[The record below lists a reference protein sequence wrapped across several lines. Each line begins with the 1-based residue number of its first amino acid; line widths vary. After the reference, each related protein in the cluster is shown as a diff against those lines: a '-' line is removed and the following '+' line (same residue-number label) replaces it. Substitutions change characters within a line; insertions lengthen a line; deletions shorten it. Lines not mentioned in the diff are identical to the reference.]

1 MMRRFPVL
9 LVVALLIVGLVPVA
23 ASAQTSAQDFARD
36 RSRMAFSGLDCVTVE
51 GCTDFEGHPIEEL
64 SEVHIGVDLLKEHYP
79 DLDYGALDT
88 AIADLETAFEGGD
101 PDAIKAAAE
110 AVQAEGAIVLADTAA
125 AVAAPTAVDTG
136 SPVDSGPNMALL
148 GVAALLILL
157 AGGALALRVTAD
169 RR

>member
-9 LVVALLIVGLVPVA
+9 LLAALLIVGLVPVA
-23 ASAQTSAQDFARD
+23 ASAQTSAQEFWRD
-36 RSRMAFSGLDCVTVE
+36 RSAGAFRDLDCVAVE
-51 GCTDFEGHPIEEL
+51 GCQDREGYPIEEL
-64 SEVHIGVDLLKEHYP
+64 SEVHLGVDTLKELYP

-88 AIADLETAFEGGD
+88 AIADLEAAFEGGD

-110 AVQAEGAIVLADTAA
+110 AVQAEGAIVVADTAT
-125 AVAAPTAVDTG
+125 AVAEPTAVDTG

-157 AGGALALRVTAD
+157 AGGAFLLRLTTD